1 MLIWQ
6 PKPKGFPSS
15 PNITRIIVLF
25 DRPSLTLDT
34 DSGIKI
40 MKRNFIIIIFCL
52 VFLYAAYT
60 AVEFLIPLPEGTK
73 TKEVLIPKGATF
85 RQAVDIL
92 AKENLIRDKNLFI
105 FTGRL
110 TGLHRKIRA
119 GYYSITGAMNPL
131 SVLMLLKNGQIVEYD
146 ITIVEGDSLLEIG
159 EKLAET
165 NIVDR
170 EGFEELSTEKS
181 FLRAYNIDAPSIEG
195 YIFPDTYKLPKGIEP
210 ENALGMMINSL
221 REKYSDKLKERAAQ
235 LGLSEREVLTLA
247 SIIEKE
253 AIINSERP
261 LISAVYHNRLKKRMP
276 LQADPTAV
284 YGIKRSGERITMK
297 DLKRKTPYN
306 TYVIKGLP
314 PGLSHL
320 PASSQLLQRF
330 ILLMSLIFI
339 SYQTMTGLISF
350 LLQRKSISR
359 QWQHT
364 GRKGRK
370 INRWSKR

>member
-1 MLIWQ
+1 MRR
-6 PKPKGFPSS
+6 
-15 PNITRIIVLF
+15 NI
-25 DRPSLTLDT
+25 
-34 DSGIKI
+34 
-40 MKRNFIIIIFCL
+40 IIIIFCL

-85 RQAVDIL
+85 RQAIEIL

-105 FTGRL
+105 FAGRL

-131 SVLMLLKNGQIVEYD
+131 SVLLLLKNGQIVEYD

-170 EGFEELSTEKS
+170 EGFEELSKDKS

-221 REKYSDKLKERAAQ
+221 REKYSDKLRERAAQ
-235 LGLSEREVLTLA
+235 LGFSEREVLTLA

-261 LISAVYHNRLKKRMP
+261 LISAVYHNRLKKRIQ

-306 TYVIKGLP
+306 TYIIKGLP
-314 PGLSHL
+314 PG
-320 PASSQLLQRF
+320 PIASPG
-330 ILLMSLIFI
+330 I
-339 SYQTMTGLISF
+339 
-350 LLQRKSISR
+350 KSIVAALYPADVPYIYFVSNNDGTHQFSVTEEEHFKAVAAYREKR
-359 QWQHT
+359 QKDKQMEQEIEKQKEIENKNNKKNGAKDN
-364 GRKGRK
+364 GR
-370 INRWSKR
+370 S

>member
-1 MLIWQ
+1 MY
-6 PKPKGFPSS
+6 
-15 PNITRIIVLF
+15 T
-25 DRPSLTLDT
+25 LTLDT
-34 DSGIKI
+34 DSGMLKI
-40 MKRNFIIIIFCL
+40 MKRNIIIILFCL
-52 VFLYAAYT
+52 VFLYAAYA
-60 AVEFLIPLPEGTK
+60 AVEFIAPLPEGTK

-105 FTGRL
+105 FAGRL

-131 SVLMLLKNGQIVEYD
+131 SVLILLKNGQIIEYD

-170 EGFEELSTEKS
+170 EGFEELSTDKS

-221 REKYSDKLKERAAQ
+221 REKYSEKLRTRAAE
-235 LGLSEREVLTLA
+235 LGFSEREVLTLA

-284 YGIKRSGERITMK
+284 YGIKRSSERITMK

-314 PGLSHL
+314 PG
-320 PASSQLLQRF
+320 PIASPG
-330 ILLMSLIFI
+330 I
-339 SYQTMTGLISF
+339 
-350 LLQRKSISR
+350 KSIVAALYPADVPYIYFVSNNDGTHQFSVTEAEHFKAVAAYREKR
-359 QWQHT
+359 QKDKQMDQEIEKQKEIENKNNKKNGAKDN
-364 GRKGRK
+364 GR
-370 INRWSKR
+370 S

>member
-1 MLIWQ
+1 M
-6 PKPKGFPSS
+6 
-15 PNITRIIVLF
+15 R
-25 DRPSLTLDT
+25 
-34 DSGIKI
+34 
-40 MKRNFIIIIFCL
+40 RNIIITIFCL
-52 VFLYAAYT
+52 VLLYVLYA
-60 AVEFLIPLPEGTK
+60 AVEFLVPLPEGTK
-73 TKEVLIPKGATF
+73 TKEVLIPKGATY

-105 FTGRL
+105 FAGRL

-131 SVLMLLKNGQIVEYD
+131 SVLLLLKNGQIVEYD

-159 EKLAET
+159 EKLADT
-165 NIVDR
+165 NIIDR
-170 EGFEELSTEKS
+170 EGFEELSKDKG
-181 FLRAYNIDAPSIEG
+181 FLRSYNIDAPSIEG

-261 LISAVYHNRLKKRMP
+261 LISAVYHNRLRKRML

-284 YGIKRSGERITMK
+284 YGIKRSGERITMS

-314 PGLSHL
+314 PG
-320 PASSQLLQRF
+320 PIASPG
-330 ILLMSLIFI
+330 I
-339 SYQTMTGLISF
+339 
-350 LLQRKSISR
+350 KSIVAALYPADVPYIYFVSNNDGTHLFSVTEEEHFKAVAAYREKR
-359 QWQHT
+359 QKDKQIGQEMEKQKEIENKNHNNNKKNGAKDN
-364 GRKGRK
+364 GR
-370 INRWSKR
+370 S